1 MLFRVPFQVLATM
14 IGGCMTKIQDWAD
27 EKLRRLCGR
36 ITPGKRLAVLLT
48 MFLFF
53 SIASVYIFV
62 SGIYNMGKNEGQRI
76 EIEHIKLLELQRKDS
91 INLINDYDNGTDE

>member
-1 MLFRVPFQVLATM
+1 
-14 IGGCMTKIQDWAD
+14 
-27 EKLRRLCGR
+27 
-36 ITPGKRLAVLLT
+36 

>member
-1 MLFRVPFQVLATM
+1 
-14 IGGCMTKIQDWAD
+14 MTKIQDWAD

-62 SGIYNMGKNEGQRI
+62 SGIYNMGKNEGQHI
-76 EIEHIKLLELQRKDS
+76 EIEHRIS
-91 INLINDYDNGTDE
+91 PLILCLAKRMKPQGNRFKRVKTR